1 MPCVRADDQLGYGIY
16 VCYRYTRTYIPVD
29 KSIMVG
35 VHLIEQLVTRSII
48 AAAAAA
54 RYPTVDGCAE

>member
-1 MPCVRADDQLGYGIY
+1 MNKY

-29 KSIMVG
+29 ESIMVG
-35 VHLIEQLVTRSII
+35 VHLIEQLVTRSIS

-54 RYPTVDGCAE
+54 AAAAAGYPTVNGCAE